1 MQFKRHNQIGSWK
14 RIQNFHLM
22 FKWSNFS
29 ESLLVRSV
37 YLITIPIVLVQ
48 IIGIVI
54 FFELHWDLVLKRSA
68 QSISNEIKILEMHK
82 DSPSLNNYVNTL
94 QIIRTDNIDISEA
107 EVVSNW
113 IFRKRI
119 KNSLNQIS
127 GDFEV
132 LQNQNHF
139 IFFDKKKLEYFYL
152 VPKKRVE
159 TKTVAGF
166 FLWTIAVSI
175 ILSLIS
181 YLFIKKQ
188 IQPLKR
194 LGIITRSFGRGIE
207 TPNLKPTG
215 SSEVRGLIK
224 DFNNMH
230 NNINSTLDNQRNM
243 LAGISHDLKTPLTRI
258 NLMIDE
264 INNETLRNSISQNI
278 SDMNIMLNHYLDF
291 IKNEKNENLDEIN
304 TSNFISNIAQNYQ
317 KLEVLVNNENK
328 IFIRKNQITRAVMN
342 ILDNADKFAE
352 KIFISSNLI
361 NNKWEIDIED
371 NGPGTTLSQEEL
383 IRPFVKG
390 SDQLNQGTGL
400 GLSIVQKL
408 IKLNNGELNFQKSSH
423 GGLKVTVILQI

>member
-1 MQFKRHNQIGSWK
+1 
-14 RIQNFHLM
+14 M
-22 FKWSNFS
+22 FKWNNFS

-68 QSISNEIKILEMHK
+68 QSISNEIKILEMQK
-82 DSPSLNNYVNTL
+82 NSASLNNYANTL
-94 QIIRTDNIDISEA
+94 QIIRTDNLDISTA
-107 EVVSNW
+107 EEVKNW
-113 IFRKRI
+113 IFKKRM
-119 KNSLNQIS
+119 KSSLSQIS
-127 GDFEV
+127 GNFEV
-132 LQNQNHF
+132 LQNESYF
-139 IFFDKKKLEYFYL
+139 IFFDKKELEYFYL
-152 VPKKRVE
+152 IPKKRVE
-159 TKTVAGF
+159 TKTVSGF
-166 FLWTIAVSI
+166 FLWTIAISI

-181 YLFIKKQ
+181 YLFIKRQ

-258 NLMIDE
+258 NLMIEE
-264 INNETLRNSISQNI
+264 INNEILRDSISQNI
-278 SDMNIMLNHYLDF
+278 SEMNIMLNHYLDF
-291 IKNEKNENLDEIN
+291 IKNEKNENLDEIS
-304 TSNFISNIAQNYQ
+304 TSNFISNIAQNYD
-317 KLEVLVNNENK
+317 KLEILINHENK
-328 IFIRKNQITRAVMN
+328 IFIRKNQITRAIMN
-342 ILDNADKFAE
+342 ILDNANKFAE
-352 KIFISSNLI
+352 KIFINSIFS
-361 NNKWEIDIED
+361 NNKWEIEIED
-371 NGPGTTLSQEEL
+371 NGPGTTLSQEQM

-408 IKLNNGELNFQKSSH
+408 IKLNNGELNFQKSSY

>member
-1 MQFKRHNQIGSWK
+1 
-14 RIQNFHLM
+14 M
-22 FKWSNFS
+22 FKWKNFS

-48 IIGIVI
+48 IIGIII

-68 QSISNEIKILEMHK
+68 QSISNEIKILEMKK
-82 DSPSLNNYVNTL
+82 DSPSINNYANTL
-94 QIIRTDNIDISEA
+94 QIIRTDNLDFSKTE
-107 EVVSNW
+107 EVSNW
-113 IFRKRI
+113 IFKKRM
-119 KNSLNQIS
+119 KNSLNQLS
-127 GDFEV
+127 GNFEV
-132 LQNQNHF
+132 LQNQTHF
-139 IFFDKKKLEYFYL
+139 IFFDKKKLEFFYL

-159 TKTVAGF
+159 TKTVGGF
-166 FLWTIAVSI
+166 FLWTIAISI

-258 NLMIDE
+258 NLMIEE
-264 INNETLRNSISQNI
+264 INSETLKNSISQNI
-278 SDMNIMLNHYLDF
+278 SEMNIMLNHYLDF

-304 TSNFISNIAQNYQ
+304 TSDFISNLTQNYP
-317 KLEVLVNNENK
+317 KLQILINNSNQ
-328 IFIRKNQITRAVMN
+328 IFIRKNQITRAIMN

-352 KIFISSNLI
+352 KIFISSNIL
-361 NNKWEIDIED
+361 NNNWKIEIED
-371 NGPGTTLSQEEL
+371 NGPGTNLSQEQL

>member
-1 MQFKRHNQIGSWK
+1 
-14 RIQNFHLM
+14 M

-68 QSISNEIKILEMHK
+68 QSISNEIKILEMQK
-82 DSPSLNNYVNTL
+82 ELPSRDNYANTL
-94 QIIRTDNIDISEA
+94 QIITTDNLDFSETK
-107 EVVSNW
+107 EVSNW
-113 IFRKRI
+113 IFKKRMM
-119 KNSLNQIS
+119 NSLGQIS
-127 GDFEV
+127 LDFKV
-132 LQNQNHF
+132 LQNKDYF
-139 IFFDKKKLEYFYL
+139 IFFNSKNTDFFYL

-159 TKTVAGF
+159 TKTVGGF
-166 FLWTIAVSI
+166 FLWTIAISI

-194 LGIITRSFGRGIE
+194 LGILTRSFGRGIE

-230 NNINSTLDNQRNM
+230 NNINSTLENQRNM

-258 NLMIDE
+258 NLMIEE
-264 INNETLRNSISQNI
+264 INNKTLKRSISQNI
-278 SDMNIMLNHYLDF
+278 SEMNVMLNHYLDF
-291 IKNEKNENLDEIN
+291 IKNEKNENLDEID
-304 TSNFISNIAQNYQ
+304 TSSFISNLAQNYS
-317 KLEVLVNNENK
+317 KLEVLKNNSNQ
-328 IFIRKNQITRAVMN
+328 ILIRKNQITRAIMN

-352 KIFISSNLI
+352 KIFISSNFL
-361 NNKWEIDIED
+361 NNKWKIEIED
-371 NGPGTTLSQEEL
+371 NGPGTNLSQEDL

-408 IKLNNGELNFQKSSH
+408 IKLNNGELSFQKSLH

>member
-1 MQFKRHNQIGSWK
+1 
-14 RIQNFHLM
+14 M

-68 QSISNEIKILEMHK
+68 QSISNEIKILEMQK
-82 DSPSLNNYVNTL
+82 DSPSLNNYANTL
-94 QIIRTDNIDISEA
+94 QIIRTDNLDISKA
-107 EVVSNW
+107 EEVTNW
-113 IFRKRI
+113 IFKKRM

-127 GDFEV
+127 EDFKV

-139 IFFDKKKLEYFYL
+139 IFFDEKKLEYFYL

-159 TKTVAGF
+159 TKTVVGF

-258 NLMIDE
+258 NLMTDE

-317 KLEVLVNNENK
+317 KLEVLVNYESK
-328 IFIRKNQITRAVMN
+328 IFIRKNQITRAFMN
-342 ILDNADKFAE
+342 ILDNANKFAE
-352 KIFISSNLI
+352 KIFISSKLI

-383 IRPFVKG
+383 IKPFVKG

>member
-1 MQFKRHNQIGSWK
+1 
-14 RIQNFHLM
+14 M
-22 FKWSNFS
+22 FKWKNFS

-48 IIGIVI
+48 IVGIII

-68 QSISNEIKILEMHK
+68 QSISNEIKILEMEK
-82 DSPSLNNYVNTL
+82 DSPSINNYANTL
-94 QIIRTDNIDISEA
+94 QIIRTDNIDFSKTE
-107 EVVSNW
+107 EVSNW
-113 IFRKRI
+113 IFKKRM
-119 KNSLNQIS
+119 KNSLNQLS
-127 GDFEV
+127 GNFEV
-132 LQNQNHF
+132 LQNQTHF
-139 IFFDKKKLEYFYL
+139 IFFDKKKLEFFYL

-159 TKTVAGF
+159 TKTVGGF

-258 NLMIDE
+258 NLMIEE
-264 INNETLRNSISQNI
+264 INSETLKNSISQNI
-278 SDMNIMLNHYLDF
+278 SEMNIMLNHYLDF

-304 TSNFISNIAQNYQ
+304 TSDFISNLTQNYP
-317 KLEVLVNNENK
+317 KLQILNNNTNQ
-328 IFIRKNQITRAVMN
+328 IFIRKNQITRALMN

-352 KIFISSNLI
+352 KIFISSNIL
-361 NNKWEIDIED
+361 NNTWKIEIED
-371 NGPGTTLSQEEL
+371 NGPGTNLSQEQL

>member
-1 MQFKRHNQIGSWK
+1 
-14 RIQNFHLM
+14 M
-22 FKWSNFS
+22 FKWKNFS

-48 IIGIVI
+48 IIGIII

-68 QSISNEIKILEMHK
+68 QSISNEIKILEMKK
-82 DSPSLNNYVNTL
+82 DSPSINNYANTL
-94 QIIRTDNIDISEA
+94 QIIRTDNLDFSKTE
-107 EVVSNW
+107 EVSNW
-113 IFRKRI
+113 IFKKRM
-119 KNSLNQIS
+119 KNSLNQLS
-127 GDFEV
+127 GNFEV
-132 LQNQNHF
+132 LQNQTHF
-139 IFFDKKKLEYFYL
+139 IFFDKKKLEFFYL

-159 TKTVAGF
+159 TKTVGGF

-215 SSEVRGLIK
+215 SSEVRDLIK

-258 NLMIDE
+258 NLMIEE
-264 INNETLRNSISQNI
+264 INSETLKNSISQNI
-278 SDMNIMLNHYLDF
+278 SEMNIMLNHYLDF

-304 TSNFISNIAQNYQ
+304 TSDFISNLTQNYP
-317 KLEVLVNNENK
+317 KLQILINNSNQ
-328 IFIRKNQITRAVMN
+328 IFIRKNQITRAIMN

-352 KIFISSNLI
+352 KIFISSNIL
-361 NNKWEIDIED
+361 NNNWKIEIED
-371 NGPGTTLSQEEL
+371 NGPGTNLSQEQL

>member
-1 MQFKRHNQIGSWK
+1 
-14 RIQNFHLM
+14 M

-68 QSISNEIKILEMHK
+68 QSISNEIKILEMQK
-82 DSPSLNNYVNTL
+82 DSSSINNYANTL
-94 QIIRTDNIDISEA
+94 QIIRANNLDISKA
-107 EVVSNW
+107 EEVTNW
-113 IFRKRI
+113 IFKRRI
-119 KNSLNQIS
+119 KNSLKQIS
-127 GDFEV
+127 EDFEV

-152 VPKKRVE
+152 FPKKRVE

-317 KLEVLVNNENK
+317 KLEVLVNNESK

-408 IKLNNGELNFQKSSH
+408 IKLNNGELNFQKSSY

>member
-1 MQFKRHNQIGSWK
+1 
-14 RIQNFHLM
+14 M
-22 FKWSNFS
+22 FKWKNFS

-48 IIGIVI
+48 IIGIII

-68 QSISNEIKILEMHK
+68 QSISNEIKILEMKK
-82 DSPSLNNYVNTL
+82 DSPSINNYANTL
-94 QIIRTDNIDISEA
+94 QIIITDSLDFNKTE
-107 EVVSNW
+107 EVSNW
-113 IFRKRI
+113 IFKKRM
-119 KNSLNQIS
+119 KNSHNQLS
-127 GDFEV
+127 GNFEV
-132 LQNQNHF
+132 LQNQTHF
-139 IFFDKKKLEYFYL
+139 IFFDKKKLEFFYL

-159 TKTVAGF
+159 TKTVGGF

-194 LGIITRSFGRGIE
+194 LGIITRSFGRGIV

-258 NLMIDE
+258 NLMIEE
-264 INNETLRNSISQNI
+264 INSETLKNSISQNI
-278 SDMNIMLNHYLDF
+278 SEMNIMLNHYLDF

-304 TSNFISNIAQNYQ
+304 TSDFISNLTQNYP
-317 KLEVLVNNENK
+317 KLQILINNSNQ
-328 IFIRKNQITRAVMN
+328 IFIRKNQITRAIMN

-352 KIFISSNLI
+352 KIFISSNIL
-361 NNKWEIDIED
+361 NNTWKIEIED
-371 NGPGTTLSQEEL
+371 NGPGTNLSQEQL

>member
-1 MQFKRHNQIGSWK
+1 
-14 RIQNFHLM
+14 M
-22 FKWSNFS
+22 FKWKNFS

-48 IIGIVI
+48 IIGIII

-68 QSISNEIKILEMHK
+68 QSISNEIKILEMKK
-82 DSPSLNNYVNTL
+82 DSPSINNYANTL
-94 QIIRTDNIDISEA
+94 QIIRADNIDFSKTEEI
-107 EVVSNW
+107 SNW
-113 IFRKRI
+113 IFKKRM
-119 KNSLNQIS
+119 KNSLNQLS
-127 GDFEV
+127 GNFEV
-132 LQNQNHF
+132 LQNQTHF
-139 IFFDKKKLEYFYL
+139 IFFDKKKLEFFYL

-159 TKTVAGF
+159 TKTVGGF

-258 NLMIDE
+258 NLMIEE
-264 INNETLRNSISQNI
+264 INNETLKNSISQNI
-278 SDMNIMLNHYLDF
+278 SEMNIMLNHYLDF

-304 TSNFISNIAQNYQ
+304 TSNFISNLTQNYP
-317 KLEVLVNNENK
+317 KLQILNNNSNQ
-328 IFIRKNQITRAVMN
+328 IFIRKNQITRAIMN

-352 KIFISSNLI
+352 KIFISSNIL
-361 NNKWEIDIED
+361 NNTWKIEIED
-371 NGPGTTLSQEEL
+371 NGPGTNLSQEQL

>member
-1 MQFKRHNQIGSWK
+1 
-14 RIQNFHLM
+14 M
-22 FKWSNFS
+22 FKWKNFS

-48 IIGIVI
+48 IIGIII

-68 QSISNEIKILEMHK
+68 QSISNEIKILEMKK
-82 DSPSLNNYVNTL
+82 DSPSINNYANTL
-94 QIIRTDNIDISEA
+94 QIIRTDSLDFNKTE
-107 EVVSNW
+107 EVSNW
-113 IFRKRI
+113 IFKKRM
-119 KNSLNQIS
+119 KNSLNQLS
-127 GDFEV
+127 GNFEV
-132 LQNQNHF
+132 LQNQTHF
-139 IFFDKKKLEYFYL
+139 IFFDKKKLEFFYL

-159 TKTVAGF
+159 TKTVGGF

-258 NLMIDE
+258 NLMIEE
-264 INNETLRNSISQNI
+264 INSETLKNSISQNI
-278 SDMNIMLNHYLDF
+278 SEMNIMLNHYLDF

-304 TSNFISNIAQNYQ
+304 TSDFISNLTQNYP
-317 KLEVLVNNENK
+317 KLQILNNNSNQ
-328 IFIRKNQITRAVMN
+328 IFIRKNQITRAIMN

-352 KIFISSNLI
+352 KIFISSNILNDTWKI
-361 NNKWEIDIED
+361 EIED
-371 NGPGTTLSQEEL
+371 NGPGTNLSQEQL

>member
-1 MQFKRHNQIGSWK
+1 MKINWR
-14 RIQNFHLM
+14 
-22 FKWSNFS
+22 NFS
-29 ESLLVRSV
+29 GSLLARSV
-37 YLITIPIVLVQ
+37 YLITIPIVLIQ
-48 IIGIVI
+48 IIGIII

-68 QSISNEIKILEMHK
+68 QSITNEIKILEMNK
-82 DSPSLNNYVNTL
+82 NSSAIDNYANTL
-94 QIIRTDNIDISEA
+94 QIIRIDQFEIDKAEEISN
-107 EVVSNW
+107 V
-113 IFRKRI
+113 IFKRRI
-119 KNSLNQIS
+119 KGYLTQIS
-127 GDFEV
+127 NDFNI
-132 LQNQNHF
+132 LQNNDYF
-139 IFFDKKKLEYFYL
+139 IFFNQTNTDFYYL
-152 VPKKRVE
+152 IPRKRVE
-159 TKTVAGF
+159 TNTVGGF
-166 FLWTIAVSI
+166 FLWTIAISI

-181 YLFIKKQ
+181 YFFIKKQ

-215 SSEVRGLIK
+215 SSELRDLIK

-258 NLMIDE
+258 NLMIEE
-264 INNETLRNSISQNI
+264 INNETLKNSISQNI
-278 SDMNIMLNHYLDF
+278 SEMNIMLNHYLDF

-304 TSNFISNIAQNYQ
+304 TSSFISNLAKNYV
-317 KLEVLVNNENK
+317 KLQILENNESK
-328 IFIRKNQITRAVMN
+328 ILIRKNQITRAIMN

-352 KIFISSNLI
+352 KIFISSNLLD
-361 NNKWEIDIED
+361 NKWKIEVED
-371 NGPGTTLSQEEL
+371 NGPGTSLSQEQL

-423 GGLKVTVILQI
+423 GGLKVTIILQI

>member
-1 MQFKRHNQIGSWK
+1 M
-14 RIQNFHLM
+14 L
-22 FKWSNFS
+22 KWGNFS

-48 IIGIVI
+48 IIGIII

-68 QSISNEIKILEMHK
+68 QSISNEIKILEMEK
-82 DSPSLNNYVNTL
+82 DSPSLNNYSNTL
-94 QIIRTDNIDISEA
+94 QIIKTDNVDITKAKE
-107 EVVSNW
+107 VSNW
-113 IFRKRI
+113 IFKKRMR
-119 KNSLNQIS
+119 NSLKQIS
-127 GDFEV
+127 KNYEV
-132 LQNQNHF
+132 LQNKYYF
-139 IFFDKKKLEYFYL
+139 IFFDKKNTEYFYL
-152 VPKKRVE
+152 IPRKRVE
-159 TKTVAGF
+159 TKTVSGF

-175 ILSLIS
+175 ILSIIS

-258 NLMIDE
+258 NLMIEE
-264 INNETLRNSISQNI
+264 INNKTLKDSISQNI
-278 SDMNIMLNHYLDF
+278 SEMNIMLNHYLDF

-304 TSNFISNIAQNYQ
+304 TASFVSKISQNYE
-317 KLEVLVNNENK
+317 KLEVLSNHKNQ
-328 IFIRKNQITRAVMN
+328 IFIRKNQITRALMN
-342 ILDNADKFAE
+342 ILDNADKFA
-352 KIFISSNLI
+352 
-361 NNKWEIDIED
+361 NKVFLKSYFVNDKWILEIED
-371 NGPGTTLSQEEL
+371 DGPGTTLSQEQL

-390 SDQLNQGTGL
+390 SEQLNQGTGL

-408 IKLNNGELNFQKSSH
+408 IKLNNGELKFQKSSY
-423 GGLKVTVILQI
+423 GGLKVIVILQV